1 MATIQSTGVGSG
13 LDVGALLDQL
23 MKVER
28 APLDLLDKKE
38 ASFKSQLSAYGTMK
52 STLSTLQSAAGSVAS
67 LSRLR
72 AVRASVADTTLASA
86 SALPGAAAGSYS
98 LEVQSLAQA
107 HKLKSVNF
115 AGTSSVV
122 GVGTLTIEFGTYAAG
137 AFTSNPEKAAR
148 TVTIGAGADSLSAV
162 RDAINAADA
171 GVSAGIVNDGAGER
185 LVISSKDSGTA
196 NTLRITVDDD
206 DGNDTDAAGLSRL
219 AYDAATGGTMNLAQT
234 AAAQDAQFVI
244 DGIGV
249 TRSSNTVTGAIEG
262 VTLSLTKAAPGT
274 TTTLSVAR
282 DIDAATA
289 TVNGFVK
296 AYNDAAKA
304 LRDLSA
310 YNADTKVGAVL
321 QGDSTLIGVQSRMR
335 SVLAAAVEHSG
346 GYASLSEVGVSFQR
360 DGTLITDPVK
370 LRAALENTAKDAASA
385 FGAVGAP
392 SDSLVKY
399 GSATK
404 DALPGSYAIDIT
416 QIATRGAAV
425 GSGAAALTITAGVN
439 DSLQLTVNGTA
450 ATVALA
456 AGTYTASSLT
466 AMLQSR
472 INGASALA
480 AAGAQVEATES
491 GGVLSLT
498 SKQWGSGSSV
508 AITGGTAMADL
519 FGTPSTGTGVDA
531 AGSIGGVAATASGR
545 TLSAQGLSISVE
557 GGVTGARGTL
567 KFSRGAADK
576 LSTLI
581 GDLLDGSI
589 AARTEGINAS
599 VKSIGLR
606 REVLEARMVTI
617 ERRMRAQFIALDSMM
632 SSMNSTSSFLS
643 QQLANLP
650 KSENTG

>member
-1 MATIQSTGVGSG
+1 MSLFRTIAVVT
-13 LDVGALLDQL
+13 
-23 MKVER
+23 
-28 APLDLLDKKE
+28 
-38 ASFKSQLSAYGTMK
+38 
-52 STLSTLQSAAGSVAS
+52 AS
-67 LSRLR
+67 L
-72 AVRASVADTTLASA
+72 
-86 SALPGAAAGSYS
+86 
-98 LEVQSLAQA
+98 
-107 HKLKSVNF
+107 
-115 AGTSSVV
+115 
-122 GVGTLTIEFGTYAAG
+122 
-137 AFTSNPEKAAR
+137 
-148 TVTIGAGADSLSAV
+148 
-162 RDAINAADA
+162 
-171 GVSAGIVNDGAGER
+171 
-185 LVISSKDSGTA
+185 
-196 NTLRITVDDD
+196 ITV
-206 DGNDTDAAGLSRL
+206 AGM
-219 AYDAATGGTMNLAQT
+219 AYYWL
-234 AAAQDAQFVI
+234 I
-244 DGIGV
+244 
-249 TRSSNTVTGAIEG
+249 IE
-262 VTLSLTKAAPGT
+262 SHMP
-274 TTTLSVAR
+274 
-282 DIDAATA
+282 
-289 TVNGFVK
+289 
-296 AYNDAAKA
+296 
-304 LRDLSA
+304 
-310 YNADTKVGAVL
+310 
-321 QGDSTLIGVQSRMR
+321 ST
-335 SVLAAAVEHSG
+335 
-346 GYASLSEVGVSFQR
+346 
-360 DGTLITDPVK
+360 
-370 LRAALENTAKDAASA
+370 
-385 FGAVGAP
+385 
-392 SDSLVKY
+392 
-399 GSATK
+399 
-404 DALPGSYAIDIT
+404 GSYAIDIT

-450 ATVALA
+450 ATVTLA
-456 AGTYTASSLT
+456 AGTYTASSLA

-472 INGASALA
+472 INGAATLT
-480 AAGAQVEATES
+480 AAGAAIEAAES